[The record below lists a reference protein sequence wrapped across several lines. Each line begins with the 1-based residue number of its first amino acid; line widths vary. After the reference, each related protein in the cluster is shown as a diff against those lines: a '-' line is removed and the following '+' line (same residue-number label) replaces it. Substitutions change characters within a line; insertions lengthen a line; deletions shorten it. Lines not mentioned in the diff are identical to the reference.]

1 MIIMVTFLWME
12 IKGFVLDFC
21 PHCKELYGYT
31 DKGGLDLL
39 DIFSKD
45 SPIKN
50 ILKLHKFDLDRLQFE
65 KGKITIEHRRRGI
78 DLRRELNLRLS
89 RPDNL
94 VDSDI
99 RRLAKLVSGYGVDQ
113 IRRGIFINRFEVINL
128 TVWKPLQYRY
138 HIQYVP
144 AFLSPFAPFG
154 MIQAVSSKEPEEEIE
169 KLLFS
174 GGSRIRPAVT
184 VATALK

>member
-1 MIIMVTFLWME
+1 ME
-12 IKGFVLDFC
+12 IKGFVLERC
-21 PHCKELYGYT
+21 PRCRELYAYT
-31 DKGGLDLL
+31 DKGGSDLL

-45 SPIKN
+45 CAIKN
-50 ILKLHKFDLDRLQFE
+50 ILKRHKFDLDHIEFG
-65 KGKITIEHRRRGI
+65 KGKVTIEHRQRGI

-89 RPDNL
+89 RPDIL

-99 RRLAKLVSGYGVDQ
+99 RRLAKLVNDYGVDP
-113 IRRGIFINRFEVINL
+113 IRLGTFIDRFEVINL

-154 MIQAVSSKEPEEEIE
+154 MMQAVSSKEPEHEIQ
-169 KLLFS
+169 KLLFT
-174 GGSRIRPAVT
+174 GGSRIKPAVS
-184 VATALK
+184 VATAV